1 MIQSKKDQSKKSADS
16 QSSNSPFSEPVV
28 FPIEDS
34 IDLHAFSPKDVPSV
48 VEEYLEQCKQAGLT
62 EVRIIHGRGTGVQ
75 RNIVRSILEKHPRVV
90 SFQDAPA
97 EAGGWGATVVVL
109 KEQC

>member
-1 MIQSKKDQSKKSADS
+1 MKEPE
-16 QSSNSPFSEPVV
+16 SPFTEPIVL
-28 FPIEDS
+28 PIEDS
-34 IDLHAFSPKDVPSV
+34 IDLHAFHPKDIPSV
-48 VEEYLEQCKQAGLT
+48 VEEYLEQCQQAGLA

-75 RNIVRSILEKHPRVV
+75 RNIVRSILQKHPRVL

-109 KEQC
+109 GEKS

>member
-1 MIQSKKDQSKKSADS
+1 MKEPE
-16 QSSNSPFSEPVV
+16 SPFTEPIVL
-28 FPIEDS
+28 PAEDS
-34 IDLHAFSPKDVPSV
+34 IDLHAFHPKDIPSV
-48 VEEYLEQCKQAGLT
+48 VEEYLEQCKQAGLA

-75 RNIVRSILEKHPRVV
+75 RNIVRSILEKHPLVL

-109 KEQC
+109 KNES